1 MVQLRKQTIFSNRYM
16 NRKDFHVT

>member
-1 MVQLRKQTIFSNRYM
+1 MVQLRKQTIYSNRYM